1 MPYQLIKNKSIDEY
15 KQMFISE
22 YCNNQSITTFDNI
35 KVKFYPEDFDH
46 AFYTSSDWIVKDKSV
61 FSTSRAEKILWIKEA
76 LNDGNAILKQ
86 GWDNKR
92 KQVDPT
98 RRVAVV
104 NKNYI
109 VVIKILNSK
118 ARFIT
123 AYVVGYYNKLRKI
136 LSTPDWQ

>member
-1 MPYQLIKNKSIDEY
+1 MPYQLVKNKSINEY
-15 KQMFISE
+15 KQIFISE
-22 YCNNQSITTFDNI
+22 YCNNQSITTFDNVI
-35 KVKFYPEDFDH
+35 VKFYSEDFDH
-46 AFYTSSDWIVKDKSV
+46 AFYRSSNWTVKDKSV

-92 KQVDPT
+92 KQANPT

-104 NKNYI
+104 NRNYI
-109 VVIKILNSK
+109 VVINIFNNK

-123 AYVVGYYNKLRKI
+123 AYVADSRALGKI
-136 LSTPDWQ
+136 LSNPNW